1 MNDSEKIVNGLL
13 ADLSRYIADKFKVF
27 GGLYILQQLYK
38 QGFSVHIDIRV
49 IEDGKEKIVIKT
61 NAPTYS
67 AKKPFS
73 EKAFLKEQ
81 RLRYPP

>member
-13 ADLSRYIADKFKVF
+13 ADLARYFRERLQAF
-27 GGLYILQQLYK
+27 GGRLTLQLLYK
-38 QGFSVHIDIRV
+38 QGFSVQIDIRV
-49 IEDGKEKIVIKT
+49 IEDGRGEVIVKT

-81 RLRYPP
+81 KLRYPP